1 MKRAIALMLAGAC
14 LLSCFLLL
22 APAVQARDV
31 RECYWNHTTCR
42 RGAFLRDVGW
52 VRTTILLTT
61 CDISLG
67 RCILYS

>member
-1 MKRAIALMLAGAC
+1 MKRAVALMLAGAC
-14 LLSCFLLL
+14 LLSCFLLF

-52 VRTTILLTT
+52 VRTTILLTA

-67 RCILYS
+67 RCIYYS